1 MSHLPLKGI
10 QVGDIGPKYGY
21 NSKDNGFLSLD
32 NVKIILF
39 NKKLK

>member
-32 NVKIILF
+32 NVKIIYLIK
-39 NKKLK
+39 N